1 MVTPCILNDDDV
13 SWWKSPELPRPH
25 GWVSSFLWKD
35 FNDYGLQHLMFTVV
49 KFANSGECGGHPLFG
64 YPAESAWSQI
74 IFIGD
79 ALLSVR
85 PQTRLNAWGILRY
98 FEIFWDSTDI
108 LRCSSSCCSSCSTV
122 QDFRSWGV
130 RPSQA
135 PLRLLKVLPGRWW
148 AGVNSALMA
157 CALQCLC
164 WDFLM
169 FTATKCCST

>member
-1 MVTPCILNDDDV
+1 MSDSRWLMVTPCILNDDDV

-25 GWVSSFLWKD
+25 GWVSSFLWKILMITV
-35 FNDYGLQHLMFTVV
+35 YSTWCLQLWNLPIVA
-49 KFANSGECGGHPLFG
+49 KCGGHPLFG

-85 PQTRLNAWGILRY
+85 PPDPIECLRY
-98 FEIFWDSTDI
+98 LEIFWDSTDI

-135 PLRLLKVLPGRWW
+135 PLRLLESPSWAVVGAGSILPSWR
-148 AGVNSALMA
+148 APCSA
-157 CALQCLC
+157 CVGT
-164 WDFLM
+164 F
-169 FTATKCCST
+169 